1 MARPVLGAVQFFPLT
16 LLRPGRHRKGVAS
29 LLLGFAVLCG
39 AGVGSAWANDECGE
53 GERTETATE
62 IICDAS
68 NYDPSVDGNIVYL
81 LGQEAA
87 DRDKVYRVHL
97 VGLSGE
103 RAVTL
108 DNSLDSPHREPKKP
122 NAVWLD
128 HAGSWDFTVDVSNIE
143 LKTGL
148 TETTGTYVLPGGDAT
163 APFRGLTVLQKY
175 VAANSPYPTTA
186 RDLFLNIRDSEF
198 HTYSRA
204 INAWNGWNGAVNVD
218 VRDTR
223 VRTYGP
229 FAIGI
234 VGFHEAFGD
243 VNVRAERVDIE
254 AVDGDGLW
262 GVVRGLRGRRP
273 APYSGP
279 ATINLTVKDSSIKVG
294 GESNTG
300 LYASHY
306 GSGRV
311 EFVLENSHVEAAEGS
326 FGAWI
331 RHNEDPQGVEGVDLE
346 ISINVKNSEIKTAS
360 AHGILIERRF
370 ADSTGTNTIA
380 IGSVVRVAGEG
391 HGIFAQGDTVVIV
404 DGLVRAESGNA
415 ITNAGGDLDVRI
427 EADGQID
434 GLVSN
439 ETGYE
444 THIRVGDDVVVRNG
458 EVVRRSGAAGAFD
471 TTIRKTEDGFM
482 ADRQYGARVAVYES
496 IVGTLLGLNSR
507 SRAVGEPIR
516 SPDSPAW
523 VSIIGGRGSYEPK
536 RSTVGGK
543 FDLSRYDFEAGID
556 LELNEFLV
564 GTISGRAVLGS
575 ADVSAPIG
583 GGTIDADGFGLSAG
597 LVWKGGTGLYGKGRL
612 STMWFDMDL
621 ESTGRGTLEEGVE
634 SSVRT
639 LDLEA
644 GYQISVGDDT
654 TLTPRAWLTRSDVS
668 VNGFTDA
675 VGAKVS
681 VGDAGQSM
689 GGIGAVVE
697 TNLGK
702 DGAARQVT
710 LRGSLGVERTLS
722 GGDGTALVSG
732 EQLNWTGQDN
742 RILVGL
748 GLTRRWG
755 DVTFGADLRVDG
767 LCWKDREYAG
777 HLSLHVPFK

>member
-1 MARPVLGAVQFFPLT
+1 MARPVLGTVQFFLLT
-16 LLRPGRHRKGVAS
+16 LLRPSKHRKLVAS
-29 LLLGFAVLCG
+29 LLVGFAVLCG
-39 AGVGSAWANDECGE
+39 AGVGSARADDECG
-53 GERTETATE
+53 GGKRTETTTE
-62 IICDAS
+62 ITCDAS
-68 NYDPSVDGNIVYL
+68 TYDPSVDGNIVYR
-81 LGQEAA
+81 LGEEAA
-87 DRDKVYRVHL
+87 DRDNVYRVHL

-108 DNSLDSPHREPKKP
+108 DNSLDSPHRVPTKP
-122 NAVWLD
+122 SAVWLD
-128 HAGSWDFTVDVSNIE
+128 HVGYWDFTVDVSDIE

-148 TETTGTYVLPGGDAT
+148 TETTGTYVVPGRDAT
-163 APFRGLTVLQKY
+163 AGFRGLTALQKY
-175 VAANSPYPTTA
+175 IAANSPYPNPTG
-186 RDLFLNIRDSEF
+186 RHLFLNIRDSEF

-204 INAWNGWNGAVNVD
+204 INAWNGWNGAINVD

-223 VRTYGP
+223 IQTYGP
-229 FAIGI
+229 SAHGI
-234 VGFHEAFGD
+234 VVFHEAIGD
-243 VNVRAERVDIE
+243 VSVHAERVHIE

-262 GVVRGLRGRRP
+262 GVVRGLGWP
-273 APYSGP
+273 DQYSGP
-279 ATINLTVKDSSIKVG
+279 ATINLTVKDSNIKVG

-300 LYASHY
+300 FYASHY

-311 EFVLENSHVEAAEGS
+311 EFVLENSRVEAAEGS
-326 FGAWI
+326 FGMWI
-331 RHNEDPQGVEGVDLE
+331 RHNEHPAGVEGADLE
-346 ISINVKNSEIKTAS
+346 IAINIKDGEIATAT

-370 ADSTGTNTIA
+370 ADSTGTNTIT
-380 IGSVVRVAGEG
+380 IGSVVRAGGEG

-404 DGLVRAESGNA
+404 DGLVGAESGNA
-415 ITNAGGDLDVRI
+415 ITNEGGDLDLRI
-427 EADGQID
+427 EANGQID

-444 THIRVGDDVVVRNG
+444 TNIRVGDDVVVQNG

-471 TTIRKTEDGFM
+471 TTIRETEDGYM

-507 SRAVGEPIR
+507 SRSVGEPIR

-523 VSIIGGRGSYEPK
+523 VSIGGGTGSYEPK
-536 RSTVGGK
+536 RSTVGGE

-556 LELNEFLV
+556 LGLNEVLV

-597 LVWKGGTGLYGKGRL
+597 LAWKGGTGLYGKGRL
-612 STMWFDMDL
+612 SAMWFDMDL
-621 ESTGRGTLEEGVE
+621 ESAVRGTLEEGVD

-644 GYQISVGDDT
+644 GYQFSVGEST

-668 VNGFTDA
+668 VHGFTDA

-681 VGDAGQSM
+681 IGDADLSM

-697 TNLGK
+697 TELGK
-702 DGAARQVT
+702 DGAAREVT
-710 LRGSLGVERTLS
+710 LRGSLGIERKLS
-722 GGDGTALVSG
+722 GGDGTTLVSG
-732 EQLNWTGQDN
+732 EQLNWTGQDS

-755 DVTFGADLRVDG
+755 DVTFGADLRADG
-767 LCWKDREYAG
+767 LSSKNHEYAG
-777 HLSLHVPFK
+777 HLSLHIPFK